1 MTKEQMSGELEATK
15 RELET
20 LKAYNKALTD
30 GLTAISAAR
39 NCAGNKSAAE
49 VLDELFE
56 FDDVN
61 GRCLGFNET
70 AVKWYCWKAQ
80 EPPRG

>member
-1 MTKEQMSGELEATK
+1 MTKEQMSGELEAAK
-15 RELET
+15 RELEA
-20 LKAYNKALTD
+20 LKTEAKALND

-39 NCAGNKSAAE
+39 SCAGDKSAAE

-56 FDDVN
+56 FDND
-61 GRCLGFNET
+61 GYCLGFNET

-80 EPPRG
+80 EPPRA